1 MIVNSTSIGFGK
13 MSNKSPYNL
22 KEKKQI
28 RYIYDIIYNPK
39 ATALIKKSKK
49 LGIKTINGLDM
60 NLLQA
65 HFAINKVF
73 KNKIKLNNNK

>member
-13 MSNKSPYNL
+13 MNKKSPYNL

-39 ATALIKKSKK
+39 KTVLLKESKK

-65 HFAINKVF
+65 HFAIKKVF
-73 KNKIKLNNNK
+73 KNRIKLK

>member
-1 MIVNSTSIGFGK
+1 MN
-13 MSNKSPYNL
+13 NKSPYNL

-28 RYIYDIIYNPK
+28 KYIYDIIYNPK
-39 ATALIKKSKK
+39 NTILIKKSKK

-65 HFAINKVF
+65 HFAIKKVF
-73 KNKIKLNNNK
+73 KKKIKLKN